1 MILISVSLSYLLYL
15 SKMAKKGS
23 QMDQLN
29 SPNYYKQPGSLS
41 RDLKETVYLHA
52 LQSNHQYQEIKQ
64 FKRSTNQT
72 LKNLKTD
79 QIQRNL
85 IPGPTIKGTA
95 WEPLLSKAAH
105 SS

>member
-72 LKNLKTD
+72 LKNL
-79 QIQRNL
+79 